1 MADLSASSI
10 SSWIQSNTDIVTNIA
25 NNMLSVQKLITGAAY
40 LMGILFILKAVL
52 TLKQYGESRTAMSSG
67 QQSLKE
73 PLMYFLVGAFLL
85 FFPTGL
91 GVMLQTTFG
100 EDTITDYRPIDS
112 KNPTWNG
119 LFGSGSAVGRSLV
132 LIIQTIGGIAFVR
145 GWVLIARGASHGQ
158 QPGGTGK
165 GMVHIFGGVLAMNIV
180 STLQIINNTL
190 YGTD

>member
-1 MADLSASSI
+1 MANISVGSASD
-10 SSWIQSNTDIVTNIA
+10 WLKSNSDMITNIA
-25 NNMLSVQKLITGAAY
+25 NNMLPIQKLITGAAY
-40 LMGILFILKAVL
+40 LMGVVFIMKAIL

-100 EDTITDYRPIDS
+100 EDSITDYRPIDS

-119 LFGSGSAVGRSLV
+119 LFGSGSAVGRALV

-145 GWVLIARGASHGQ
+145 GWILIARGASHGQ

-190 YGTD
+190 YGSD